1 MDVSIR
7 NKPELLAPAG
17 SVESLK
23 AAVNNGCDA
32 VYLGGKLFSA
42 RQYAGNFSLEEL
54 KEACDYCHL
63 RGVKVYVTVNTLY
76 KDEELKEFVGF
87 IGRLYEMGVDA
98 LILQD
103 IGAVKMVRE
112 AYPDFP
118 LHASTQMTANSLEDV
133 KYWESLG
140 FSKVVLSRELS
151 LQEIEEITA
160 QSEAEIETFVHGA
173 LCVSYSGQC
182 IMSSVL
188 GGRSGNRGRCAQTCR
203 LPYALYKGQDKLQE
217 GYLLSPKDIQT
228 VSILP
233 QLIEAGI
240 ASFKIEGR
248 MKNPEYVAGVTGIY
262 RKYIDLYFEDS
273 ENYEVSKQ
281 DIKNLTQ
288 LFNRGGFT
296 EGYYTSAGG
305 QDMMSVERPK
315 TWGLKVGIV
324 DSYLPKHN
332 RVTIRTREPMV
343 PGDGIEIW
351 TSKEPHVGT
360 SISKASKA
368 GEVIS
373 LILEGD
379 IQKNDVV
386 YCTYGKS
393 LNDALRKTW
402 EKDTRKKSIWGSLKA
417 KKGQPLGLQLWD
429 MNGSNVYMTGDVV
442 EQAENQPTPLEKI
455 KQQVEKMGATS
466 FFMEDLQLDVDHDIF
481 LSISALNQ
489 LRRSA
494 VEALEESIIKKSKR
508 LEIEQID
515 KNESAKK
522 PNIVHKKV
530 HALVSDGIQ
539 LEAIVKTKDL
549 KVIYYEVSEEMERN
563 LDSALESCHRFG
575 VSLYAALPKIS
586 RQWRKDTDDA
596 MIERLKKSDID
607 GFLVRSAG
615 QFAMVKD
622 SGKKTTIDYTLNVMN
637 EEGVA
642 FWRQQGADTVC
653 LSVEANLKEINAM
666 GNEDCEM
673 VVYGYFP
680 LMKTQQC
687 PIGNYVGGKQ
697 GHFYCSERNN
707 TELYFLRDRKEMK
720 FPLMTNCESC
730 VCTILNSKPLFT
742 LKFYDEILESVTGS
756 VRLDFT
762 KEGAGRAAKI
772 TKAYV
777 EMTQDPK
784 KVSMETRNLLDEM
797 RERGNT
803 KGHFFRGVE

>member
-1 MDVSIR
+1 MSAR

-17 SVESLK
+17 SMESLK

-54 KEACDYCHL
+54 EEACDYCHL

-76 KDEELKEFVGF
+76 KDEELIEFIAF
-87 IGRLYEMGVDA
+87 IDKLYKMGVDA

-103 IGAVKMVRE
+103 SGAAKLVRDK
-112 AYPDFP
+112 YPDFP

-133 KYWESLG
+133 RYWESLG
-140 FSKVVLSRELS
+140 FSKIVLSRELS
-151 LQEIEEITA
+151 LDEIKEITTEC
-160 QSEAEIETFVHGA
+160 QAEIETFVHGA

-203 LPYALYKGQDKLQE
+203 LPYTLYKGQDKLRE

-228 VSILP
+228 VTILP
-233 QLIEAGI
+233 QLIEAGV
-240 ASFKIEGR
+240 ASLKIEGR

-262 RKYIDLYFEDS
+262 RKYIDLYFEDP
-273 ENYEVSKQ
+273 EHYEVSAE
-281 DIKNLTQ
+281 DIKTLTQ

-305 QDMMSVERPK
+305 EDMMSVERPK
-315 TWGLKVGIV
+315 TWGLKIGFV
-324 DSYLPKHN
+324 DNYIPKYN
-332 RVTIRTREPMV
+332 RVTIRTREPLV

-351 TSKEPHVGT
+351 TSNGPHVGT

-373 LILEGD
+373 LTLEGD

-386 YCTYGKS
+386 YRTYGKS
-393 LNDALRKTW
+393 LNDTLRKTW
-402 EKDTRKKSIWGSLKA
+402 EKDTRKKSVWGLLKA
-417 KKGQPLGLQLWD
+417 KKGQPLALQLWD
-429 MNGSNVYMTGDVV
+429 MSGSSIYVTGDIV
-442 EQAENQPTPLEKI
+442 EGAENQPTSLEKL
-455 KQQVEKMGATS
+455 KQQAEKMGGTS
-466 FFMEDLQLDVDHDIF
+466 FVLEDLELDVDSDIF
-481 LSISALNQ
+481 VSISALNQ

-494 VEALEESIIKKSKR
+494 VEALEDAILKKSKR
-508 LEIEQID
+508 SQMEESKKED
-515 KNESAKK
+515 KAKK
-522 PNIVHKKV
+522 PYLLRKNL
-530 HALVSDGIQ
+530 HALVSDYLQ
-539 LEAIVKTKDL
+539 LEAIVRTKDL
-549 KVIYYEVSEEMERN
+549 KVIYYEASSEMEKN
-563 LDSALESCHRFG
+563 LDSAIDLCHRFG
-575 VSLYAALPKIS
+575 VRLYAALPKIS
-586 RQWRKDTDDA
+586 RQWRKDVEDA
-596 MIERLKKSDID
+596 MIARLIEIDID

-615 QFAMVKD
+615 QFALVKD
-622 SGKKTTIDYTLNVMN
+622 SEKKITVDYTLNVIN

-642 FWRQQGADTVC
+642 FWKQQGADSVC
-653 LSVEANLKEINAM
+653 LSVEANLQEINIM
-666 GNEDCEM
+666 GDKDCEM
-673 VVYGYFP
+673 VVYGYLP

-687 PIGNYVGGKQ
+687 PIGNYVGGKE
-697 GHFYCSERNN
+697 GHFYCSEKNN
-707 TELYFLRDRKEMK
+707 TELYFLRDRKGMK
-720 FPLMTNCESC
+720 FPLMTDCERC

-762 KEGAGRAAKI
+762 KEGAGRAARI
-772 TKAYV
+772 TKAYA

-784 KVSMETRNLLDEM
+784 KISTETRNLLEEM
-797 RERGNT
+797 KEKGNT